1 MVSLR
6 ELKELLLQD
15 EIEFMEDAYGEDS
28 QICIDEIKNVLNM
41 CESVD
46 DIVALL
52 YGSRGFDL
60 EEAYNNVIECLM
72 NNTNL
77 NK

>member
-15 EIEFMEDAYGEDS
+15 EIEFMEDAYGKDF
-28 QICIDEIKNVLNM
+28 QMHIDGMKDELNL
-41 CESVD
+41 CGSVD
-46 DIVALL
+46 DIVSY
-52 YGSRGFDL
+52 YGTRGFDL

-72 NNTNL
+72 NSTNL